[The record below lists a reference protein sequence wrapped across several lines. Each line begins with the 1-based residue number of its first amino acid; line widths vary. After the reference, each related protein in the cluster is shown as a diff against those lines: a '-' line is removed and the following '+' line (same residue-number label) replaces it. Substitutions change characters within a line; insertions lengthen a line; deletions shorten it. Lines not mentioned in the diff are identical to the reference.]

1 MKKTMIAAMTL
12 CIGFAA
18 TADAARYEQARRL
31 GTTKLSHIENDKDVL
46 RFRTC
51 RSGVSAIQLRTSR
64 GRVEIEKLW
73 VRYENGN
80 RDYLNVRDRISKGG
94 ATRWIDLQGGR
105 RCIKEIG
112 IIGDTER
119 SFDRARVEIWAR

>member
-1 MKKTMIAAMTL
+1 MKKIMIAAITL

-18 TADAARYEQARRL
+18 TADAARYDRAVRL
-31 GTTKLSHIENDKDVL
+31 GSTKLSHIENDKDVL
-46 RFRTC
+46 RFRNC
-51 RSGVSAIQLRTSR
+51 RNGVSAIQLRVSR
-64 GRVEIEKLW
+64 GKVEIEKLW

-80 RDYLNVRDRISKGG
+80 RDYLDVRDRISKGG

-105 RCIKEIG
+105 RCIQELG

-119 SFDRARVEIWAR
+119 SMDRARVDIWAR